1 MFESPPQYLNRWEVP
16 RGCGVR
22 VDNATGRP
30 LGLAGREGVAL
41 KPFLCL
47 SEPINQVEQRR
58 NERFR
63 DSDIFRRAA
72 PRRQ

>member
-1 MFESPPQYLNRWEVP
+1 VFESPPQYLNRWEVP

-47 SEPINQVEQRR
+47 SE
-58 NERFR
+58 
-63 DSDIFRRAA
+63 DAA
-72 PRRQ
+72 FDGCASAFAL